1 MQNTIHP
8 RDLIVGLQ
16 KRAGVNPAFSK
27 TCPKLTVAQA
37 AKMSGL
43 TQSAARRFLL
53 TLLHERYLQTD
64 GRYYWLT
71 PEDAAAWSGLR
82 RFGAVSRM
90 VRPIVEY
97 IASRTEEHASVGVVD
112 EDELVYIA
120 RSRHTPFNST
130 SVRLGE
136 RVPIFCTAGGR
147 LWLASLPEAECEA
160 VLQRITREQ
169 RTPYTVTDVALL
181 MEKIAQV
188 RRQGYATIEQE
199 FEIGMLV
206 LAVPLTDRE
215 GNLVGRA
222 ESDQPSIAHIAGSVM
237 SRPSRSALQ
246 RAGDAGELNRAADAL
261 PSKMLLTP
269 TRCSG
274 SCSSCWRRYL
284 RRCSSF
290 CQR

>member
-1 MQNTIHP
+1 
-8 RDLIVGLQ
+8 
-16 KRAGVNPAFSK
+16 
-27 TCPKLTVAQA
+27 
-37 AKMSGL
+37 MSGL

-71 PEDAAAWSGLR
+71 PKTLR
-82 RFGAVSRM
+82 LGQAYVDSAQFPRM

-97 IASRTEEHASVGVVD
+97 IASRTEEHASGGGVD

-147 LWLASLPEAECEA
+147 LWLASLPEAECE
-160 VLQRITREQ
+160 
-169 RTPYTVTDVALL
+169 TVTDIASL

-215 GNLVGRA
+215 GTWWGTLSLTSHQSRTSLEALCRDHLDLLYSAQAMLVG
-222 ESDQPSIAHIAGSVM
+222 
-237 SRPSRSALQ
+237 
-246 RAGDAGELNRAADAL
+246 
-261 PSKMLLTP
+261 
-269 TRCSG
+269 
-274 SCSSCWRRYL
+274 
-284 RRCSSF
+284 
-290 CQR
+290 